1 MQENHLKDFTYE
13 IIEENENPYEK
24 IIKKSGVTI
33 EFTYRQFN
41 LEQQQL
47 KKDKKELQSNANI
60 CSAIIQNIENHHPY
74 VKDFDEK
81 QLIAIS
87 QYWTH
92 KNRLKELE
100 PALKETVEAI
110 EKNEQELALIRE
122 QFSIPELE
130 PVIEEAPKQA
140 VPENN
145 EQNVDS
151 TGEQKQEA

>member
-1 MQENHLKDFTYE
+1 MQNENLENFTYE

-60 CSAIIQNIENHHPY
+60 CSAVIQNIENHHAY

-110 EKNEQELALIRE
+110 EKNEQELARIRE

-130 PVIEEAPKQA
+130 PVIAETPKPA
-140 VPENN
+140 VQENN

>member
-24 IIKKSGVTI
+24 TIKKSGVTI

-47 KKDKKELQSNANI
+47 KKDKEELQSNANI
-60 CSAIIQNIENHHPY
+60 CSAIIQNIENHHAY
-74 VKDFDEK
+74 VKDFDDK
-81 QLIAIS
+81 QLAAIS

-151 TGEQKQEA
+151 TGEQEQEA